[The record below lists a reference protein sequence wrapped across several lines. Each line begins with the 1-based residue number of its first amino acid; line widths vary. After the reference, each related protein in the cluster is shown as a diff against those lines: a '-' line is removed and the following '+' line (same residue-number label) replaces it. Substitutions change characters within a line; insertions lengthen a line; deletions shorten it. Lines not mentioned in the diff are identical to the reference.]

1 MCIYIQAAVMKKI
14 DATPWR
20 GASAWI
26 SIYQP
31 KLTNKEQFSMAF
43 IWLNTEY
50 EGERTSA
57 HFGWAVRI

>member
-1 MCIYIQAAVMKKI
+1 MKKI